1 MVIDDFDSPTPL
13 SSDEE
18 DEEDEEIKGGGD
30 DESDDDDMETD
41 LTGLKLS
48 NPNPF
53 EKRLQERDPKLF
65 LTKKEGKYN
74 AYSRLCPSNYRR
86 QPVILTDEE
95 KAKIDKEHPG
105 SYKEA
110 LRYGSSKSKQHWYI
124 CPRYWCLKNNV
135 SLTEEDVKAGKCG
148 GKVIPFGAKKVP
160 KDAYIY
166 EFKGRDVN
174 NSPNVDKDGNYV
186 TTYPGFTKDDSH
198 PDGLCVPCCFKA
210 WDSKSQEER
219 RKECLTDSDKRKK
232 PKVLKLN
239 VKDDE
244 YIKGPE
250 KMPLEQNRWGYIPL
264 SLEVFFGF
272 DSNDSSRDNYKIIK
286 YKPYILRKG
295 VESSKN
301 QSFIA
306 CFADSLAKDKVLSI
320 KEMKDRIINSLS
332 LDTFLT
338 FHNGNLPSIFYNNDI
353 EVDINDYRTSYL
365 YKTVDFSNENQIK
378 SLTNIIKA
386 YVNFILYLKND
397 SIIIDHTYLW
407 DIITSPNELL
417 FARGINLV
425 ILEETNDDLTN
436 DINVICPTNFYSNN
450 SYNTNKST
458 VFLYKNNEYY
468 EPIYIYINGENNETQ
483 IKKAFSEYDKNLL
496 PNIKRAIKFIKKI
509 YEIQC
514 KPKRSNM
521 VYEFKENLSSIEIIK
536 LLKSIDY
543 DVDMQIINY
552 NGKVIGLM
560 VTNQG
565 FTGFVPTRQSNILLD
580 IPYKYMDS
588 DDIWSDYTSTRN
600 FLMELSKK
608 IKIPCKPVK
617 KVLEDNLVVGIL
629 TETNQ
634 FVMIETPEDNTVMD
648 ELEPISDYNHIM
660 VDSETLTSD
669 TKDVERELYV
679 KKIKL
684 ETNFYNVFR
693 ITIKG
698 LLLDP
703 ENYETRKAIEE
714 IINDKEKLYTEKL
727 DELVFVL
734 KKLTTNFIK
743 FTEGYDDTIINY
755 INDLTTCYNNPNCND
770 NKFCLMDDNKCL
782 LVIPKKHLIT
792 NIDNERI
799 YFGRLS
805 DELLRYNF
813 IRNFILKP
821 QIYLSLKPVHYNLK
835 DDEIIL
841 LEMFLTQEYF
851 ENLIPR
857 QSNYYSK
864 HNVFDDIQ
872 PNVHLNL
879 SNNMSL
885 SKKLDEELEECIMAK
900 KRIPLS
906 LIGKTLSTKL
916 FNSKTMMQ
924 TYKNSEECSF
934 RIMVDIINDFKKEK
948 VSVNDLKAILAREY
962 TGKFF
967 KPYTNEIRI
976 LLETQ
981 GKRYLLQKVLQ
992 NKIRLEELII
1002 TGDYYLTELDIRILA
1017 IVYELP
1023 IVLITKGDPVTF
1035 KLLNEIRLN
1044 EIRLN
1049 EFYFIK
1055 LPSIQLNKIPKYSL
1069 LYNNDDGYRIN
1080 IEPYKYLK
1088 RLITSSSAQPILEW
1102 MKDTVSYEKPKKKRK
1117 PKKLIIKS

>member
-1 MVIDDFDSPTPL
+1 V
-13 SSDEE
+13 E
-18 DEEDEEIKGGGD
+18 D

-386 YVNFILYLKND
+386 YINFILYLKND

-468 EPIYIYINGENNETQ
+468 EPIYIYTNGENNETQ

-536 LLKSIDY
+536 LLKTIDY

-755 INDLTTCYNNPNCND
+755 INDLTTCYNNSNCND

-906 LIGKTLSTKL
+906 LIGKTL
-916 FNSKTMMQ
+916 
-924 TYKNSEECSF
+924 
-934 RIMVDIINDFKKEK
+934 
-948 VSVNDLKAILAREY
+948 
-962 TGKFF
+962 
-967 KPYTNEIRI
+967 PY
-976 LLETQ
+976 
-981 GKRYLLQKVLQ
+981 
-992 NKIRLEELII
+992 
-1002 TGDYYLTELDIRILA
+1002 
-1017 IVYELP
+1017 
-1023 IVLITKGDPVTF
+1023 
-1035 KLLNEIRLN
+1035 
-1044 EIRLN
+1044 
-1049 EFYFIK
+1049 
-1055 LPSIQLNKIPKYSL
+1055 
-1069 LYNNDDGYRIN
+1069 
-1080 IEPYKYLK
+1080 
-1088 RLITSSSAQPILEW
+1088 
-1102 MKDTVSYEKPKKKRK
+1102 
-1117 PKKLIIKS
+1117 